1 MSPGSGYRNWFVS
14 LRETDMQL
22 SLQGNI
28 LNRTSCSKMELITIL
43 SAALLSP
50 LDTGQIVFLNNFF
63 FLISG
68 IRGWSYLHFLY
79 QIT

>member
-1 MSPGSGYRNWFVS
+1 
-14 LRETDMQL
+14 MQL

-50 LDTGQIVFLNNFF
+50 LDTGQIVFLHNVFF

-68 IRGWSYLHFLY
+68 IRG
-79 QIT
+79 